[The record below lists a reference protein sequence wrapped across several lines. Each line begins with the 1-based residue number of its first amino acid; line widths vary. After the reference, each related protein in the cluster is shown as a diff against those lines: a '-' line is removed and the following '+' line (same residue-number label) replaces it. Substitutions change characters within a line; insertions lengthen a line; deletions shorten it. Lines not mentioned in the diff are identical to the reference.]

1 MNQLWKKGQQWGVP
15 FLLLLLTSTWR
26 VLKNKWYITSS
37 PLKPTCRIWKHY
49 IDDTYLVVHDSVE
62 SFLQHLNHKQPSI
75 CFIMETENYNKLTLL
90 NTTGTR
96 EPGGC
101 LTSSVYRKPTHAYQ
115 YSAYDSNH

>member
-1 MNQLWKKGQQWGVP
+1 MEEGAAMESPLSAVVANLYMESFEEQV
-15 FLLLLLTSTWR
+15 
-26 VLKNKWYITSS
+26 VTSS

-49 IDDTYLVVHDSVE
+49 IDDTYLVAHDSVE